1 MSQTMNAAPVR
12 YVFERSQYA
21 EPSRVTPLPRDED
34 QRSLAPAEI
43 NAVLARCG
51 IVSLTHTLDDG
62 CRRSRRAR
70 YVYVDDALI
79 IPASECP
86 QSLCCQ
92 PSDVPVDCDVSELN
106 GLSHW
111 HYVWLHG
118 SATCWQPT
126 GAAPERRVW
135 REGIDRLRT
144 VLPRLART
152 EDLVLEN
159 FGVVRI
165 AIQTRGGRAIRMS

>member
-1 MSQTMNAAPVR
+1 MSHTMTTLPVR

-21 EPSRVTPLPRDED
+21 EPVLSMHAPRDD
-34 QRSLAPAEI
+34 QRALAPGEI
-43 NAVLARCG
+43 DALLARCG

-70 YVYVDDALI
+70 YAHVDDTLL

-92 PSDVPVDCDVSELN
+92 ATDPLVDCDVSELN

-111 HYVWLHG
+111 HYVWITG
-118 SATCWQPT
+118 TATCFQPT
-126 GAAPERRVW
+126 GTAADRHAW
-135 REGIDRLRT
+135 REGVERLRL
-144 VLPRLART
+144 VIPRLPRT
-152 EDLVLEN
+152 EALVLEN

-165 AIQTRGGRAIRMS
+165 EIHTRVGLAIRMS